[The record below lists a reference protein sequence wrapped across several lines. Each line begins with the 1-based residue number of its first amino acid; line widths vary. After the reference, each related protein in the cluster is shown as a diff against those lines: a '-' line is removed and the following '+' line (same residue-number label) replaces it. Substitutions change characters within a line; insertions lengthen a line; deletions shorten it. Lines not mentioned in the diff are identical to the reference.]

1 MSHQPKQR
9 NQNPKD
15 ANMMIMN
22 EMNRNQMPHQA
33 SKSQQTQSKLHKPYT
48 KHNII
53 IIRSDRKNVPKRG
66 GGNYANNRGDRNR
79 TFIKYM
85 ASSKA
90 KDVNNNIRY
99 LRDGGG
105 GGGGEAECG
114 ESGGRRHGQRP
125 EKVAPA
131 AGSALEDR
139 EAAEEDGRRGG
150 GRVGS
155 AEEGGG
161 GEE

>member
-1 MSHQPKQR
+1 MSNQPKQR
-9 NQNPKD
+9 NQKPKD

-22 EMNRNQMPHQA
+22 EMNRNQTPHQA
-33 SKSQQTQSKLHKPYT
+33 SKSQLTQSKLHKPYT

-53 IIRSDRKNVPKRG
+53 IIRSNSKTEPKG
-66 GGNYANNRGDRNR
+66 GGGGEYANNRGDRNR

-131 AGSALEDR
+131 VEDR

-150 GRVGS
+150 GRV
-155 AEEGGG
+155 
-161 GEE
+161 